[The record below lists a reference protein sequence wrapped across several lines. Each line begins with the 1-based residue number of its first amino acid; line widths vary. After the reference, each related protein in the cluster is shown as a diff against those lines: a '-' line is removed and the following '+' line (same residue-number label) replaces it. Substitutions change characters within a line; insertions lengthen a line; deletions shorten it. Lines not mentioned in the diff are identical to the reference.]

1 MLTTGPILY
10 IYRLFNRVQTELTG
24 CISFSGRHLLDISG
38 IKKIKKSNFK
48 KVPKTTNWIARARQ
62 TTQSFASTSPTN
74 QRKQKTRFYL
84 RAPKIR
90 SWFVNIVVMKSCSH
104 FEKQS
109 VYTYF
114 DKKTGQHSTI
124 WWILGLS
131 RDTLLSKYSLCRWYF
146 VRKYPLQDNCLIIRY
161 LFLA

>member
-24 CISFSGRHLLDISG
+24 CIPFSGRHLLDIG

-48 KVPKTTNWIARARQ
+48 KVPKNHKLNCTGTADNTKLCKHVTHKSAQAKD
-62 TTQSFASTSPTN
+62 TFLSKST
-74 QRKQKTRFYL
+74 
-84 RAPKIR
+84 KIR